1 MQIFKNA
8 WAWIKK
14 GVPTDPKQLR
24 REIKSYIIITLCLAM
39 YAFGVVAFI
48 INSEIVSGGVNGI
61 ATLIYY
67 ATGNTIP
74 VAVSAFVINM
84 VLLLIGFK
92 ILGTGFGFKTIYA
105 CVMLSVFVGMWTG
118 IIGDLSILGDEKLLS
133 AVIGGALIGLSIGI
147 SFNYGGSTGGTDI
160 VALIVSKFYN
170 ISPGRVILLCDIFI
184 ISSSFLVFYYFRGNP
199 LEESIRVVLFG
210 YVVMAVTS
218 YTIDLIVLGSRA
230 SVQVLINSAKYQE
243 IADMVVN
250 EKKRGVTLLHA
261 EGYYSKQESQ
271 VLLIVVRKY
280 ELQST
285 LRRIKD
291 IDPDAFMSIT
301 NATGVYGKGF
311 EHIK

>member
-1 MQIFKNA
+1 
-8 WAWIKK
+8 
-14 GVPTDPKQLR
+14 
-24 REIKSYIIITLCLAM
+24 
-39 YAFGVVAFI
+39 
-48 INSEIVSGGVNGI
+48 
-61 ATLIYY
+61 
-67 ATGNTIP
+67 
-74 VAVSAFVINM
+74 M

-261 EGYYSKQESQ
+261 EGYYSKHESQ

-285 LRRIKD
+285 LRRIRD
-291 IDPDAFMSIT
+291 IDPNAFMSIT

-311 EHIK
+311 DHIK